1 MIYNIYDRYVHLN
14 RPETGE
20 NMKQKTAKTE
30 KRSGAGNSRD
40 RRAQIAPVAVCLAA
54 LIIVLPFSGCISPGS
69 SPGGIALIPQTNN
82 SSLLSKIVDA
92 FSGNDSDDQG
102 ISGNISGSPGNEGN
116 AGGKSGSSGGKSGNS
131 DGKAGNADGK
141 AGKTAGN
148 TDSDAKYDSRV
159 IVSDLPE
166 GFTYTGKLGLTMDD
180 VHRLIPETKGIDA
193 EISAAGYAYKDGDDS
208 GNLYFAAVDLGSG
221 FVVNAGLYM
230 LERKMT
236 ENGMAFRKELI
247 GNTVIYSVTLS
258 KSDDGEDDPDEDVS
272 DGSDILPADLPENL
286 FAGGLDKKLNLKIWP
301 NGDALFITMTTMEN
315 ESAVYAFAV
324 SSGTIR

>member
-1 MIYNIYDRYVHLN
+1 MVKFIPRHF
-14 RPETGE
+14 
-20 NMKQKTAKTE
+20 
-30 KRSGAGNSRD
+30 
-40 RRAQIAPVAVCLAA
+40 
-54 LIIVLPFSGCISPGS
+54 VLSVLCISPGS

-92 FSGNDSDDQG
+92 FSGNDPDDQD
-102 ISGNISGSPGNEGN
+102 ISGNSSGSSGNAGN
-116 AGGKSGSSGGKSGNS
+116 AGGKSGSS

-141 AGKTAGN
+141 AGKPSGN
-148 TDSDAKYDSRV
+148 TDSDTKYDSRV

-166 GFTYTGKLGLTMDD
+166 GFTYTGKIGLTMDD

-193 EISAAGYAYKDGDDS
+193 EISAAGYAYKDNDESGD
-208 GNLYFAAVDLGSG
+208 LYFAAVDLGSG

-236 ENGMAFRKELI
+236 EKGMAFKKELI

-258 KSDDGEDDPDEDVS
+258 KSDDGGDDPDEDVS
-272 DGSDILPADLPENL
+272 DGSDILPADLSEDL
-286 FAGGLDKKLNLKIWP
+286 FAGGHKKLDLKIWP